1 MSGRKDPSN
10 FGTIVS
16 EDKCPPDAAPPSFEV
31 AAGRYS
37 VVMPERIIL
46 ALLRTEADRLSDKDN
61 ETDLVRFF
69 GHFFDPM
76 ISEAERNSYVSS
88 FQRTPPVARLGY
100 PRTGAKFP
108 CFAIVME
115 RDVEDQEAL
124 GKYLGQ
130 TRPGDP
136 IERAEEYVGSMFEQ
150 TYGIY
155 IYAEHPDMCLYLYH
169 FAKAVLLG
177 SHEVLEQCGILDPAY
192 DGNEM
197 IPQEEYL
204 PENMFV
210 RRLGVTLK
218 SLHTIPAVLTP
229 DPSRVRVTGI
239 WANDV
244 VVSGIRGGVQ
254 PIDPNEEDNA

>member
-1 MSGRKDPSN
+1 MSRKDPAN
-10 FGTIVS
+10 FGTVVS
-16 EDKCPPDAAPPSFEV
+16 EEKCPPDTPIAV

-37 VVMPERIIL
+37 VVMPERVIL
-46 ALLRTEADRLSDKDN
+46 ALLRSEVARLSDTAN
-61 ETDLVRFF
+61 AADLLRFF
-69 GHFFDPM
+69 MHFFDPM
-76 ISEAERNSYVSS
+76 ITEVERNSYVTN
-88 FQRTPPVARLGY
+88 FQRQPPVTRLGY
-100 PRTGAKFP
+100 PRTSATLP

-115 RDVEDQEAL
+115 RDQMDQEAL

-136 IERAEEYVGSMFEQ
+136 QERAEEYTGSLFEQ

-155 IYAEHPDMCLYLYH
+155 IYAEHPDVCLYLYH

-177 SHEVLEQCGILDPAY
+177 SHVTLQECGIIDPQY

-197 IPQEEYL
+197 LPQDEYL

-218 SLHTIPAVLTP
+218 SLHTIPAVLAV
-229 DPSRVRVTGI
+229 DPGRIRVTGI
-239 WANDV
+239 WADDI
-244 VVSGIRGGVQ
+244 VVSGIRGGVH
-254 PIDPNEEDNA
+254 PIGTEEDEDA